1 MKQGTSCTF
10 VLHTHLCA
18 VRRAPAPPAHLQL
31 LALVALLLLATDLD
45 LCGIGNFR
53 VQQLRLYVGAT
64 ALGSEAVRW
73 IRAPLASTISEAPR
87 WKLLGVEKLGEDA
100 CLDYALEDE

>member
-1 MKQGTSCTF
+1 MVEGGGE
-10 VLHTHLCA
+10 VLGAFLSTPGA
-18 VRRAPAPPAHLQL
+18 A
-31 LALVALLLLATDLD
+31 
-45 LCGIGNFR
+45 
-53 VQQLRLYVGAT
+53 QQLRLYVGAT